1 MGDKMLFDERRLTQE
16 HYSLARE
23 LLSLAQQDLSKNSLL
38 YEFSRALARFSG
50 CESVDIRLVE
60 SERYYEGSTMSQSAL
75 DSDVLTHAPPSLD
88 EETGKDV
95 EPPLEMLCRG
105 LLSGEIEPSGSHFTP
120 VGNFFTGVADEPF
133 NISWKDMD
141 GRGKKR
147 DLSVVLEPAGP
158 FKSLA
163 AIVFNV
169 GKGDLGLLL
178 LKSSRRDVFSSSA
191 VEFYENIA
199 QFLGVSIIHQQKQLA
214 LRERVKELTCLYGI
228 ARLVD
233 DPELSISGVLESAVK
248 LLPPAWLYPEITSAR
263 IVMDGGTFHSAGFSR
278 GCSQLRSDIVTEGRK
293 RGFVEVTYN
302 REMPELDEG
311 PFLQEE
317 RNLLDAVAKE
327 LLLIAEKYRE
337 TCERAQLQEQ
347 LRHADRLA
355 TIGQLSAG
363 VAHELNEPLGG
374 ILGFAELCEKNT
386 DIPEPVRRDLEKIVA
401 ASLHAREIVRKL
413 MLFARQTPPEE
424 TWVSLNMLIA
434 DGLYFIESRCQK
446 SGIELV
452 RELEEDLPEITA
464 DPGQVYQV
472 LINLAVN
479 GIQAM
484 PQGGRL
490 IIRTA
495 SRGKGNLLVVEDNGT
510 GMSKEVQESIFT
522 PFFTTKDVGEGTGL
536 GLSVVEGI
544 VSSHGGSITVESTL
558 GIGTKF
564 TVYWPSKAPK
574 PHALDSW

>member
-1 MGDKMLFDERRLTQE
+1 MIKD

-23 LLSLAQQDLSKNSLL
+23 ILSLAQRDLPKNVLL
-38 YEFSRALARFSG
+38 DEFSTVLARFSR
-50 CESVDIRLVE
+50 CESVAIYLKE
-60 SERYYEGSTMSQSAL
+60 SGRYHQGTAALQSAIGEE
-75 DSDVLTHAPPSLD
+75 VLTNATLRLD
-88 EETGKDV
+88 EAAGNRTE
-95 EPPLEMLCRG
+95 EPLETVCRD
-105 LLSGEIEPSGSHFTP
+105 LLSGEIVPSGAHFTSA
-120 VGNFFTGVADEPF
+120 GSLFTGAADEPLD
-133 NISWKDMD
+133 ILWKDQK
-141 GRGKKR
+141 GRIKR
-147 DLSVVLEPAGP
+147 RDASIVIAPVGP
-158 FKSLA
+158 FKSIA
-163 AIVFNV
+163 AVVFGL

-178 LKSSRRDVFSSSA
+178 MRCVKRAVFSSSA

-233 DPELSISGVLESAVK
+233 DPQLSIRGVLRSAVE
-248 LLPPAWLYPEITSAR
+248 LLPPAWLYPEITSAQ
-263 IVMDGGTFHSAGFSR
+263 IVMDGETFQSAGFSK
-278 GCSQLRSDIVTEGRK
+278 GCSQLRSDIVPEGRE

-302 REMPELDEG
+302 REMPDLDEG

-317 RNLLDAVAKE
+317 RHLLDAVAKE
-327 LLLIAEKYRE
+327 LLLIADKYRAAF
-337 TCERAQLQEQ
+337 EREQLQEQ

-374 ILGFAELCEKNT
+374 VLGFAQLCEK
-386 DIPEPVRRDLEKIVA
+386 DPDLPDQVKKDLEKIVA
-401 ASLHAREIVRKL
+401 ASLHAREIVKKL
-413 MLFARQTPPEE
+413 MLFARQTPPEK
-424 TWVSLNMLIA
+424 TWVRLNMLIE
-434 DGLYFIESRCQK
+434 DGLYFIESRCRK

-490 IIRTA
+490 VIRTA
-495 SRGKGNLLVVEDNGT
+495 TAGKGNLLVVEDNGG
-510 GMSKEVQESIFT
+510 GMSEEVRERIFT

-544 VSSHGGSITVESTL
+544 VNSHGGTIAVESAP
-558 GIGTKF
+558 GKGTRF
-564 TVYWPSKAPK
+564 TVYWPLTAPALGSK
-574 PHALDSW
+574 